1 MLNSYINVR
10 VVKDMMKYYSNLTMM
25 IDDINKY
32 IVNEYQQEI

>member
-32 IVNEYQQEI
+32 IVNEYQ